1 MTTVGAYLR
10 KLLYQ
15 YDCVIVPELGGF
27 LTNYQPATFVAG
39 SGQFLPP
46 RKRVGFNEALR
57 LDDGLLLNYVML
69 HDQLTRDE
77 AQRKISQFVTGLRLQ
92 VQETGRFVLEGIGL
106 FTLNDEGSLQFDPE
120 LRHNFYG
127 EVFGM
132 TAIPAIRLTEEVVAE
147 TASVVSLGP
156 VLAEEVV
163 EQTPFMV
170 VHRPQRVYIR
180 WVAAAVV
187 VGTLGVLSYFSV
199 IQPGQPLQ
207 SSFNPASVFQIP
219 AALTST
225 WNRLTQ
231 ATPVQKPVQ
240 QQTAPVLTEPQH
252 LPVMTV
258 PVAPPSVEPAATP
271 APETVPAEPVVK
283 TPATVKDVA
292 AVAAVAKPETQK
304 PLRAVE
310 KAAPAQPE
318 QTVTAT
324 TEETGQPAMSE
335 DRPAFIVVAGSFASR
350 PNAVRFRKSLMKA
363 GYADAYIILPDQST
377 RLYKVAALGF
387 PQKAEAVA
395 SVDSLSKLTGIPAW
409 VMRN

>member
-1 MTTVGAYLR
+1 MTTLGAYLR

-39 SGQFLPP
+39 TGQFLPP

-69 HDQLTRDE
+69 HEQLPREE

-92 VQETGRFVLEGIGL
+92 VQQSGRFVLEGIGL
-106 FTLNDEGSLQFDPE
+106 FTLNDEGSLQFEPE

-127 EVFGM
+127 EAFGM
-132 TAIPAIRLTEEVVAE
+132 AAIPAVRLTEESLAE
-147 TASVVSLGP
+147 TAAVVSLGP
-156 VLAEEVV
+156 VLAGEVI

-170 VHRPQRVYIR
+170 VHRPQRFYIR

-207 SSFNPASVFQIP
+207 SSFNPASIFQVP
-219 AALTST
+219 AALTET
-225 WNRLTQ
+225 WNRLTE
-231 ATPVQKPVQ
+231 VKPVRTPAGQ
-240 QQTAPVLTEPQH
+240 PEGPVLTEPQR

-258 PVAPPSVEPAATP
+258 PQAPA
-271 APETVPAEPVVK
+271 AEPVSAPV
-283 TPATVKDVA
+283 PATTPEPVVSVPAAAPAGNEAKGEVA
-292 AVAAVAKPETQK
+292 AAKRESVKK

-310 KAAPAQPE
+310 KNE
-318 QTVTAT
+318 TAVAVNP
-324 TEETGQPAMSE
+324 EETGTPDASE
-335 DRPAFIVVAGSFASR
+335 ARPAFIVVAGSFASR
-350 PNAVRFRKSLMKA
+350 PNAVRFRKSLLKA

-377 RLYKVAALGF
+377 RLYKVAAVGF
-387 PQKAEAVA
+387 PQKADAVA

>member
-69 HDQLTRDE
+69 HDQLTREE

-92 VQETGRFVLEGIGL
+92 VQETGRFLLEGIGL

-132 TAIPAIRLTEEVVAE
+132 TAIPAVRLTEEVVAE
-147 TASVVSLGP
+147 TASVVALGP
-156 VLAEEVV
+156 VLTEEVTG
-163 EQTPFMV
+163 QTPFMV
-170 VHRPQRVYIR
+170 VHRPQRLYIR

-231 ATPVQKPVQ
+231 ATPVQKPAQ

-258 PVAPPSVEPAATP
+258 PVAPPQAEPSVTP
-271 APETVPAEPVVK
+271 GPEAIPAEPVVK
-283 TPATVKDVA
+283 APAPAKDVL
-292 AVAAVAKPETQK
+292 AVAAVAETKPEK
-304 PLRAVE
+304 PLRVVE
-310 KAAPAQPE
+310 KAESRSVRAMTPE
-318 QTVTAT
+318 EQGVQQ
-324 TEETGQPAMSE
+324 EGES
-335 DRPAFIVVAGSFASR
+335 RPAFVVVAGSFASR
-350 PNAVRFRKSLMKA
+350 PNAVRFRKSLLKA
-363 GYADAYIILPDQST
+363 GYADAYIILPDETT
-377 RLYKVAALGF
+377 RLYKVAAVGF
-387 PQKAEAVA
+387 PQKAGAVA
-395 SVDSLSKLTGIPAW
+395 SIDSLSKLTGIPAW